1 MERDRDWERK
11 MARDCCAGEGR
22 GELQS
27 QYFVV
32 MSRCR
37 FAAFTVIYYTAFE
50 IYIQAYVCVSV
61 RVYAK
66 LCVRSRET
74 NELRGS
80 TAQSQLSRREQAGA
94 GDVKV

>member
-1 MERDRDWERK
+1 
-11 MARDCCAGEGR
+11 MARDCCVAEGR

-37 FAAFTVIYYTAFE
+37 FAAFTVIYYTAFQ
-50 IYIQAYVCVSV
+50 IYIQAYVNVCAF
-61 RVYAK
+61 VYAK

-94 GDVKV
+94 GEVKV

>member
-1 MERDRDWERK
+1 
-11 MARDCCAGEGR
+11 MARDCCAEQGR

-37 FAAFTVIYYTAFE
+37 FAAFTVIYYTAFQ
-50 IYIQAYVCVSV
+50 IYMQAYVGVCAC
-61 RVYAK
+61 VYAK

-94 GDVKV
+94 GEVKV

>member
-1 MERDRDWERK
+1 
-11 MARDCCAGEGR
+11 
-22 GELQS
+22 
-27 QYFVV
+27 

-37 FAAFTVIYYTAFE
+37 FAAFTVIYYTAFQ
-50 IYIQAYVCVSV
+50 IYIQAYVNVCAF
-61 RVYAK
+61 VYAK

-94 GDVKV
+94 GEVKV

>member
-1 MERDRDWERK
+1 
-11 MARDCCAGEGR
+11 MARDCCAEQGR

-37 FAAFTVIYYTAFE
+37 FAAFTVIYYTAFQ
-50 IYIQAYVCVSV
+50 IYIQYKHMCMCAC
-61 RVYAK
+61 VYAK

-80 TAQSQLSRREQAGA
+80 TAQSQLSSREQAGA
-94 GDVKV
+94 GEVEV